1 MNDAYP
7 KIIQIE
13 PTTICNFH
21 CPMCIRETWKEAKIH
36 FPLDLFERM
45 AKNNFPH
52 ADHIVLMGIG
62 EVLTHP
68 HFIEMIQLTE
78 KYLPAHGTF
87 EFTTNGALLTKK
99 QADRILEA
107 SGKKLKRIIVSLESA
122 CLEKLKHSR
131 PEASEALFEHI
142 KYLATQ
148 RRQGKFE
155 ILAIESVFTKS
166 NMHDLLDLIR
176 FCANVPVDAL
186 YVTHL
191 LPHSVDMMKE
201 VAYSTISKESW
212 EVSQHL
218 MTESWKL
225 IHDLLFVA
233 WKRMEIQGNFNTV
246 IQGIQKIQTDGNTQK
261 IDLNPAGIWATLQKQ
276 EILQDVERI
285 FGQAKQL
292 AVDLHLTLDLPNI
305 YPEVNNRVCPFVE
318 RDAALITVHGEVVL
332 CFDFMHPS
340 IAIVNDHERTENPV
354 SFGNLHTQTLTEIW
368 QSPRYTETRALR
380 KKKKLNDLIPWC
392 GDCPF
397 SYANCFYGTSN
408 DVDCYGNE
416 PGCHECLYSADLV
429 RCLF

>member
-1 MNDAYP
+1 MEMEGKAIKLEEMGVNLPYP
-7 KIIQIE
+7 KIIQLE

-36 FPLDLFERM
+36 FPLNLFERL

-52 ADHIVLMGIG
+52 AEHIVLMGIG

-78 KYLPAHGTF
+78 KYLPEHGTF
-87 EFTTNGALLTKK
+87 ELTTNGALLTQKLT
-99 QADRILEA
+99 DRILEA
-107 SGKKLKRIIVSLESA
+107 SGTKLKRIIVSLESS
-122 CLEKLKHSR
+122 CLEKLRHSR
-131 PEASEALFEHI
+131 PEASEALFDHI
-142 KYLATQ
+142 KYLADQ
-148 RRQGKFE
+148 RRRGKFE
-155 ILAIESVFTKS
+155 ILGIESVFMKS

-176 FCANVPVDAL
+176 FCANIPVDAL
-186 YVTHL
+186 YVTHI
-191 LPHSVDMMKE
+191 LPHSEDMKKE
-201 VAYSTISKESW
+201 IAYSTISKESW
-212 EVSQHL
+212 ALSQKVL
-218 MTESWKL
+218 VESWAL
-225 IHDLLFVA
+225 IHDLLFVE
-233 WKRMEIQGNFNTV
+233 WKRNDIHDNFNEVFARIKKT
-246 IQGIQKIQTDGNTQK
+246 QTDGYAK
-261 IDLNPAGIWATLQKQ
+261 DVDLNPTGLWATLQKQ

-292 AVDLHLTLDLPNI
+292 ATDLHN
-305 YPEVNNRVCPFVE
+305 
-318 RDAALITVHGEVVL
+318 AALITVHGEVVL